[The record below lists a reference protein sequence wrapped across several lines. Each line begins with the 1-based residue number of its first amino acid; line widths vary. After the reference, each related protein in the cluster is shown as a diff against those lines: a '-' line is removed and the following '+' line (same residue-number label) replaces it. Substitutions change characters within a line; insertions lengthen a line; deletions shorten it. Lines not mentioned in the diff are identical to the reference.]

1 MYLRAAKIVTTF
13 GDSPAFLFSNGTIK
27 RLAKNKKRYED
38 MIDDGFI
45 TRNEYEGYIKQMHE
59 RMWSCFDFFLLEIVP
74 NNIIEQ
80 YRLKKNDIFYV
91 LCWFE

>member
-1 MYLRAAKIVTTF
+1 
-13 GDSPAFLFSNGTIK
+13 
-27 RLAKNKKRYED
+27 

-59 RMWSCFDFFLLEIVP
+59 RMWSCFDFFLPEIVP

-80 YRLKKNDIFYV
+80 YSLKKNDIFFMCCDGLSDWITPENMNIRKRKLSAHGVCFTFFSIAY
-91 LCWFE
+91 